1 MVISGDVYGFWTM
14 ALALLRF
21 YTLLPGSIQYRS
33 EPGYV
38 GAYNHPAWWE
48 WWRWGF
54 YARYT
59 STIHWVG
66 CDPVE
71 FCCFSKCLESRRC
84 IIDPGVRD
92 VCPRGRLVAG
102 RPIWGQS
109 RLETSRRPNTFAPT
123 DQDNKTQ
130 LSLAKA
136 KADSKTEWRIDDKK
150 RTKILHHY
158 IWLFWANS
166 PFSRAE
172 PKFPKFVVATLR
184 QRLFSIKDGAKR
196 SQCSQAMPKCL
207 CSHWYQTL
215 PPGFHPPQTL
225 KMVSKLFQKGL
236 KKA

>member
-1 MVISGDVYGFWTM
+1 M

-33 EPGYV
+33 EPESAHIIIVHDESGDDEV
-38 GAYNHPAWWE
+38 FMPGTLPPYN
-48 WWRWGF
+48 
-54 YARYT
+54 
-59 STIHWVG
+59 
-66 CDPVE
+66 PVE

-158 IWLFWANS
+158 IWLF
-166 PFSRAE
+166 
-172 PKFPKFVVATLR
+172 
-184 QRLFSIKDGAKR
+184 
-196 SQCSQAMPKCL
+196 
-207 CSHWYQTL
+207 
-215 PPGFHPPQTL
+215 
-225 KMVSKLFQKGL
+225 
-236 KKA
+236 